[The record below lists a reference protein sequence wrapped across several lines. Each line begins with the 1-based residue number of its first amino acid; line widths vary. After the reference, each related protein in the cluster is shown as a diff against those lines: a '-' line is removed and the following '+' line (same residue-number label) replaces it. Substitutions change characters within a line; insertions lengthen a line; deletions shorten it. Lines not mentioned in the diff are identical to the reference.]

1 MNIKTKTYLP
11 RPSAA
16 SSEIMKDCLVL
27 ELKMSLD
34 PAHLSLR
41 FGCGPFYHLYVRQF
55 QISAEEVSPTIDTVP
70 DELAAFAGEQ
80 PDGVEEAAVEEGE
93 LDAAQFSDQEAEFGD
108 GFMPDDLMSS
118 EKIDGPKASYLS
130 ASCHVDTE

>member
-1 MNIKTKTYLP
+1 MIPCWISEGTARNTTATNIKNLFCTFP
-11 RPSAA
+11 GA
-16 SSEIMKDCLVL
+16 S
-27 ELKMSLD
+27 LK
-34 PAHLSLR
+34 
-41 FGCGPFYHLYVRQF
+41 
-55 QISAEEVSPTIDTVP
+55 VSPTIDTVP
-70 DELAAFAGEQ
+70 DELAACAGEQ

-130 ASCHVDTE
+130 VSCHVDTE